1 MAFDTNAA
9 TTTQSVLSAQPAV
22 EPMLQKFDERN
33 RNLIVNI
40 NGQLVHRDK
49 AGISP
54 FDSAVQGGDAVW
66 EGLRLYKG
74 RIFKLHEHL
83 DRLERSARALSFA
96 EIPTRERIIEEIK
109 RTLAANKMTDGVH
122 IRLTLTRGVKVTSG
136 MDPRLNQ
143 SGPTLI
149 LLAEY
154 KAPVYAK
161 TGLTLITSK
170 VRRPP
175 REVLD
180 ARIHHA
186 NLLNSILAKIEANN
200 AGADDAL
207 MLDTRGFVAET
218 NATHVFIVRNSDKSR
233 ASGDLAT
240 SRLLACPE
248 GITRATVMEICA
260 AEKIR
265 CVETDLSV
273 VDIYSAGE
281 MFCTG
286 TMGELAA
293 VTKLDNRQIGD
304 GKVGP
309 MTKRLSELYAK
320 RTTTEGVQVVDL

>member
-1 MAFDTNAA
+1 
-9 TTTQSVLSAQPAV
+9 
-22 EPMLQKFDERN
+22 MLQKFDDRN
-33 RNLIVNI
+33 RDLIVNI
-40 NGQLVHRDK
+40 NGQLLHRDK

-66 EGLRLYKG
+66 EGLRLYDG
-74 RIFKLHEHL
+74 HIFKLHEHL

-96 EIPTRERIIEEIK
+96 EIPPREKIIKEIK
-109 RTLAANKMTDGVH
+109 RTLAANKMRDAVH
-122 IRLTLTRGVKVTSG
+122 IRLTVTRGVKITSG

-143 SGPTLI
+143 SGATLI
-149 LLAEY
+149 VLAEH

-161 TGLTLITSK
+161 TGLNLITSK
-170 VRRPP
+170 IRRPP
-175 REVLD
+175 PEVLD

-218 NATHVFIVRNSDKSR
+218 NATHIFIVRDGN
-233 ASGDLAT
+233 LAT
-240 SRLLACPE
+240 SRVVACPE
-248 GITRATVMEICA
+248 GMTRATVIEICA

-265 CVETDLSV
+265 CIETDLSV
-273 VDIYSAGE
+273 VDVYGANE

-293 VTKLDNRQIGD
+293 VTKIDNRQIGD
-304 GKVGP
+304 GTVGP
-309 MTKRLSELYAK
+309 MTKRLSDFYSQ
-320 RTTTEGVQVVDL
+320 RTATQGVQVVDL

>member
-1 MAFDTNAA
+1 M
-9 TTTQSVLSAQPAV
+9 Q
-22 EPMLQKFDERN
+22 QKFSPKNKD
-33 RNLIVNI
+33 LIVNI

-66 EGLRLYKG
+66 EGLRLYHS

-83 DRLERSARALSFA
+83 DRLERSAQALSMVDL
-96 EIPTRERIIEEIK
+96 PPREKIIEELK
-109 RTLAANKMTDGVH
+109 RTLAANKMRDGVH
-122 IRLTLTRGVKVTSG
+122 VRLTLTRGVKITSG

-143 SGPTLI
+143 SGATLI
-149 LLAEY
+149 ILAEH
-154 KAPVYAK
+154 KAPVYPK
-161 TGLTLITSK
+161 DGLKLITAS

-175 REVLD
+175 PEVLD

-207 MLDTRGFVAET
+207 MLDINGFIAET
-218 NATHVFIVRNSDKSR
+218 NATNVFIVRK
-233 ASGDLAT
+233 GDLAT
-240 SRLLACPE
+240 SKVVACPE
-248 GITRATVMEICA
+248 GITRATVIEIAA

-265 CVETDLSV
+265 CVETDLSP
-273 VDIYSAGE
+273 VDVYGADE

-286 TMGELAA
+286 TMGELAG
-293 VTKLDNRQIGD
+293 VVKIDNRDIGD

-320 RTTTEGVQVVDL
+320 RTASEGIQIVD

>member
-1 MAFDTNAA
+1 
-9 TTTQSVLSAQPAV
+9 
-22 EPMLQKFDERN
+22 MLQKFDHRN

-40 NGQLVHRDK
+40 NGRLVHRDK

-66 EGLRLYKG
+66 EGLRLYNG
-74 RIFKLHEHL
+74 RIFKLYEHL
-83 DRLERSARALSFA
+83 NRLEQSARALSFA
-96 EIPTRERIIEEIK
+96 EIPPREKIVDETK
-109 RTLAANKMTDGVH
+109 RTLAANEMSDGVH
-122 IRLTLTRGVKVTSG
+122 IRLTLTRGMKITSG

-143 SGPTLI
+143 SEPTLI
-149 LLAEY
+149 VLAEY
-154 KAPVYAK
+154 KPPVYAK

-207 MLDTRGFVAET
+207 MLDMRGFVAET
-218 NATHVFIVRNSDKSR
+218 NATHVFIVRNSDKAR
-233 ASGDLAT
+233 ANSDLAT
-240 SRLLACPE
+240 SRVLACPE

-265 CVETDLSV
+265 CVETDLSL
-273 VDIYSAGE
+273 VDVYGASE

-304 GKVGP
+304 GSVGP
-309 MTKRLSELYAK
+309 MTKRLSDLYAR
-320 RTTTEGVQVVDL
+320 RTATEGVQVV